1 MNTAVTRVQMRI
13 LALVPG
19 GIGDQ
24 ILFFPTIDN
33 LKGRYPDAEI
43 DVVVEP
49 RSTAAYRVS
58 KSVNKVIPF
67 DFKDTNGPADW
78 GNFLGILR
86 DREYDVAMSL
96 GRRLGVSFL
105 LWLTGIPIR
114 VGFDAGASKLFLS
127 NPVALNLDQ
136 YAAGMYHDLVKGLGV
151 VDPCPALA
159 INVPKVDIDWAE
171 AEQQRLGI
179 KDSGYVLIHG
189 GASKLSQKLGFDK
202 IYPAKQ
208 WQQIV
213 KDLQVRQPQI
223 PVVIIQGPDDQDLI
237 ASMLAVCPD
246 LKVISPTDIGKLAA
260 TIAGANLMLC
270 TDSGPMHLAIAV
282 GTYTIALFGSTDPA
296 KLLPNNG
303 RSIAVKSR
311 TGKIADIPPS
321 DILEKIWKG

>member
-1 MNTAVTRVQMRI
+1 MRI

-58 KSVNKVIPF
+58 KSVDKVIPF

-78 GNFLGILR
+78 GNLLGIIR

-96 GRRLGVSFL
+96 GRRFGVGLL
-105 LWLTGIPIR
+105 LWLTGIPVRI
-114 VGFDAGASKLFLS
+114 GFTAGVSNLFLS
-127 NPVALNLDQ
+127 NPVTLNLNQ
-136 YAAGMYHDLVKGLGV
+136 YAAQMFHDLVTGLGV
-151 VDPCPALA
+151 TDPCPDLA
-159 INVPKVDIDWAE
+159 INVPTADIEWSE

-179 KDSGYVLIHG
+179 KESGYVLIHG
-189 GASKLSQKLGFDK
+189 GESKTDRTGIDR
-202 IYPAKQ
+202 IYPVKQ

-213 KDLQVRQPQI
+213 KDLQTRQPNI
-223 PVVIIQGPDDQDLI
+223 PVAVIKGPDDGEFIESL
-237 ASMLAVCPD
+237 LALCPA
-246 LKVISPTDIGKLAA
+246 LKVISPPDIGKLTA

-270 TDSGPMHLAIAV
+270 TNSGPMHLAVAV
-282 GTYTIALFGSTDPA
+282 GTYTIALFGPSDPA

-303 RSIAVKSR
+303 RAIAVKSR
-311 TGKIADIPPS
+311 TGKLADIPPS
-321 DILEKIWKG
+321 DVLERIWKG

>member
-1 MNTAVTRVQMRI
+1 MRI

-58 KSVNKVIPF
+58 KSVDKVIPF

-78 GNFLGILR
+78 GNLLGIIR

-96 GRRLGVSFL
+96 GRRFGVGLL
-105 LWLTGIPIR
+105 LWLTGIPVRI
-114 VGFDAGASKLFLS
+114 GFTAGISNLFLS
-127 NPVALNLDQ
+127 NPVTLNLNQ
-136 YAAGMYHDLVKGLGV
+136 YAARMFHDLVTGLGV
-151 VDPCPALA
+151 TDPCPDLT
-159 INVPKVDIDWAE
+159 INVPKADIEWSE

-179 KDSGYVLIHG
+179 KESGYVLIHG
-189 GASKLSQKLGFDK
+189 GESNTDRTEIDR
-202 IYPAKQ
+202 IYPVKQ

-213 KDLQVRQPQI
+213 KDLQTRQPNI
-223 PVVIIQGPDDQDLI
+223 PVAVIQGPDDGEFIESL
-237 ASMLAVCPD
+237 LALCPA

-270 TDSGPMHLAIAV
+270 TNSGPMHLAVAV
-282 GTYTIALFGSTDPA
+282 GTYTIALFGPSDPA

-303 RSIAVKSR
+303 RAIAVKSR
-311 TGKIADIPPS
+311 TGKLADIPPS
-321 DILEKIWKG
+321 DVLERVWKG

>member
-1 MNTAVTRVQMRI
+1 MRI

-43 DVVVEP
+43 DVIVEP

-58 KSVNKVIPF
+58 KSVHKVIPF

-78 GNFLGILR
+78 GNLLGIIR

-96 GRRLGVSFL
+96 GRRFGVGLL
-105 LWLTGIPIR
+105 LWLTGIPVRI
-114 VGFDAGASKLFLS
+114 GFTSGISNLFLS
-127 NPVALNLDQ
+127 NPVMLNLNQ
-136 YAAGMYHDLVKGLGV
+136 YAADMFHDLVRGLGV
-151 VDPCPALA
+151 TDPCPALA
-159 INVPKVDIDWAE
+159 INVPKADIEWSE

-189 GASKLSQKLGFDK
+189 GSSKSSETLGFDK
-202 IYPAKQ
+202 IYPVKQ

-213 KDLQVRQPQI
+213 KDLQKRQPNI
-223 PVVIIQGPDDQDLI
+223 PVAIVKGPDDGEFI
-237 ASMLAVCPD
+237 ESMLAACPN
-246 LKVISPTDIGKLAA
+246 LKVISPTDVGKLAA

-270 TDSGPMHLAIAV
+270 TDSGPMHLAVAV
-282 GTYTIALFGSTDPA
+282 GTYTIALFGPTDPD
-296 KLLPNNG
+296 KLLPKNG
-303 RSIAVKSR
+303 RAIAVKSR

>member
-1 MNTAVTRVQMRI
+1 MRI

-24 ILFFPTIDN
+24 ILFFPTLDN
-33 LKGRYPDAEI
+33 LSGHYPEAEI

-78 GNFLGILR
+78 GNLLGIIR
-86 DREYDVAMSL
+86 DKEYDVAMSI
-96 GRRLGVSFL
+96 GRRFGVGFL
-105 LWLTGIPIR
+105 LWLTGIPTRI
-114 VGFDAGASKLFLS
+114 GYAAGAGRFFLS
-127 NPVALNLDQ
+127 NPVALNQNQ
-136 YAAGMYHDLVKGLGV
+136 YAAAMFHDLVTGLNIT
-151 VDPCPALA
+151 DACPDLV
-159 INVPKVDIDWAE
+159 INVPKADIDWAE
-171 AEQQRLGI
+171 TEQQRLGI

-189 GASKLSQKLGFDK
+189 GASQLDRTTEIDR

-213 KDLQVRQPQI
+213 KDLQTRKPEL
-223 PVVIIQGPDDQDLI
+223 PVVLVKGSEADAFVSSIQAISPD
-237 ASMLAVCPD
+237 V
-246 LKVISPTDIGKLAA
+246 KVINPTDIGKLAA
-260 TIAGANLMLC
+260 TIAGANLFLC
-270 TDSGPMHLAIAV
+270 TNSAPMQLAVAV
-282 GTYTIALFGSTDPA
+282 GTYTIALFGPSDPQ

-303 RSIAVKSR
+303 RSIAIKSR

-321 DILEKIWKG
+321 DVLERIWKG

>member
-1 MNTAVTRVQMRI
+1 MRI

-58 KSVNKVIPF
+58 KSVDKVIPF

-78 GNFLGILR
+78 GNLLGIIR

-96 GRRLGVSFL
+96 GRRFGVGLL
-105 LWLTGIPIR
+105 LWLTGIPVRI
-114 VGFDAGASKLFLS
+114 GFTAGISNLFLS

-136 YAAGMYHDLVKGLGV
+136 YAARMFHDLVTGLGV
-151 VDPCPALA
+151 TDPCPDLT
-159 INVPKVDIDWAE
+159 INVPKADIEWSE

-179 KDSGYVLIHG
+179 KESGYVLIHG
-189 GASKLSQKLGFDK
+189 GESKTDRTEIDR
-202 IYPAKQ
+202 IYPVKQ

-213 KDLQVRQPQI
+213 KDLQTWQPNI
-223 PVVIIQGPDDQDLI
+223 PVAVIQGPDDGEFIESL
-237 ASMLAVCPD
+237 LALCPA

-270 TDSGPMHLAIAV
+270 TNSGPMHLAVAV
-282 GTYTIALFGSTDPA
+282 GTYTIALFGPSDPA

-303 RSIAVKSR
+303 RAIAVKSR
-311 TGKIADIPPS
+311 TGKLADIPPS
-321 DILEKIWKG
+321 DVLERVWKG

>member
-1 MNTAVTRVQMRI
+1 MRI

-58 KSVNKVIPF
+58 KSVDKVIPF

-78 GNFLGILR
+78 GNLLGIIR

-96 GRRLGVSFL
+96 GRRFGVGLL
-105 LWLTGIPIR
+105 LWLTGIPVRI
-114 VGFDAGASKLFLS
+114 GFTAGVSNLFLS
-127 NPVALNLDQ
+127 NPVTLNLDQ
-136 YAAGMYHDLVKGLGV
+136 YAAQMFHDLVTGLGV
-151 VDPCPALA
+151 TDPCPDLT
-159 INVPKVDIDWAE
+159 INVPKADIEWFE

-179 KDSGYVLIHG
+179 KESGYVLIHG
-189 GASKLSQKLGFDK
+189 GESKTDRTGIDR
-202 IYPAKQ
+202 IYPVKQ

-213 KDLQVRQPQI
+213 KDLQTRQPNI
-223 PVVIIQGPDDQDLI
+223 PVAVIKGSDDGEFIESL
-237 ASMLAVCPD
+237 LTLCPA
-246 LKVISPTDIGKLAA
+246 LKVISPPDIGKLAA

-270 TDSGPMHLAIAV
+270 TNSGPMHLAVAV
-282 GTYTIALFGSTDPA
+282 GTYTIALFGPSDPA

-303 RSIAVKSR
+303 RAIAVKSR

>member
-1 MNTAVTRVQMRI
+1 MRI

-58 KSVNKVIPF
+58 KSVHKVIPF
-67 DFKDTNGPADW
+67 DFKDVNGPADW
-78 GNFLGILR
+78 GNLLGIIR
-86 DREYDVAMSL
+86 DNEYDVAMSL
-96 GRRLGVSFL
+96 GRRFGVGLL
-105 LWLTGIPIR
+105 LWLTGIPVRI
-114 VGFDAGASKLFLS
+114 GFDVGASKLFLS
-127 NPVALNLDQ
+127 NPVSLNLNQ
-136 YAAGMYHDLVKGLGV
+136 YAAQMFHDLVKGLGIT
-151 VDPCPALA
+151 DPCPAVS
-159 INVPKVDIDWAE
+159 INVPKADIDWAE

-179 KDSGYVLIHG
+179 KESGYVLIHG
-189 GASKLSQKLGFDK
+189 GESKPDRTISVDR
-202 IYPAKQ
+202 IYPVKQ

-213 KDLQVRQPQI
+213 KDLQTRQPNI
-223 PVVIIQGPDDQDLI
+223 PVAVIKGPDDGEFIESL
-237 ASMLAVCPD
+237 LALCPA

-270 TDSGPMHLAIAV
+270 TNSGPMHLAVAV
-282 GTYTIALFGSTDPA
+282 GTYTIALFGPSDPA
-296 KLLPNNG
+296 KLLPGND
-303 RSIAVKSR
+303 RSIAIKSR
-311 TGKIADIPPS
+311 TGKLADIPPS

>member
-1 MNTAVTRVQMRI
+1 MRI

-33 LKGRYPDAEI
+33 LKGRYPDADI

-58 KSVNKVIPF
+58 KSVDKVIPF

-78 GNFLGILR
+78 GNLLGIIR

-96 GRRLGVSFL
+96 GRRFGVGLL
-105 LWLTGIPIR
+105 LWLTGIPVRI
-114 VGFDAGASKLFLS
+114 GFTAGVSNLFLS
-127 NPVALNLDQ
+127 NPVTLNLDQ
-136 YAAGMYHDLVKGLGV
+136 YAAQMFHDLVTGLGV
-151 VDPCPALA
+151 TDPCPDLA
-159 INVPKVDIDWAE
+159 INVPKADIEWSE

-179 KDSGYVLIHG
+179 KESGYVLIHG
-189 GASKLSQKLGFDK
+189 GESKTDRTGIDR
-202 IYPAKQ
+202 IYPVKQ

-213 KDLQVRQPQI
+213 KDLQTRQPNI
-223 PVVIIQGPDDQDLI
+223 PVAVIKGSDDGEFIESL
-237 ASMLAVCPD
+237 LTLCPA
-246 LKVISPTDIGKLAA
+246 LKVISPPDIGKLAA

-270 TDSGPMHLAIAV
+270 TNSGPMHLAVAV
-282 GTYTIALFGSTDPA
+282 GTYTIALFGPSDPA

-303 RSIAVKSR
+303 RAIAVKSR

-321 DILEKIWKG
+321 DVLERIWKG

>member
-1 MNTAVTRVQMRI
+1 MRI

-58 KSVNKVIPF
+58 KSVDKVIPF

-78 GNFLGILR
+78 GNLLGIIR

-96 GRRLGVSFL
+96 GRRFGVGLL
-105 LWLTGIPIR
+105 LWLTGIPVRI
-114 VGFDAGASKLFLS
+114 GFTAGISNLFLS
-127 NPVALNLDQ
+127 NPVTLNLNQ
-136 YAAGMYHDLVKGLGV
+136 YAAGMFHDLVTGLGV
-151 VDPCPALA
+151 TDPCPDLT
-159 INVPKVDIDWAE
+159 INVPKADIEWSE

-179 KDSGYVLIHG
+179 KESGYVLIHG
-189 GASKLSQKLGFDK
+189 GESNTDRTEIDR
-202 IYPAKQ
+202 IYPVKQ

-213 KDLQVRQPQI
+213 KDLQTRQPNI
-223 PVVIIQGPDDQDLI
+223 PVAVIQGPDDGEFIESL
-237 ASMLAVCPD
+237 LALCPA

-270 TDSGPMHLAIAV
+270 TNSGPMHLAVAV
-282 GTYTIALFGSTDPA
+282 GTYTIALFGPSDPA

-303 RSIAVKSR
+303 RAIAVKSR
-311 TGKIADIPPS
+311 TGKLADIPPS
-321 DILEKIWKG
+321 DVLERVWKG

>member
-1 MNTAVTRVQMRI
+1 MRI

-43 DVVVEP
+43 DVIVEP

-58 KSVNKVIPF
+58 KSVHKVIPF
-67 DFKDTNGPADW
+67 DFKDVNGPADW
-78 GNFLGILR
+78 GNLLGIIR
-86 DREYDVAMSL
+86 DSEYDVAMSL
-96 GRRLGVSFL
+96 GRRFGVGLL
-105 LWLTGIPIR
+105 LWLTGIPVRI
-114 VGFDAGASKLFLS
+114 GFDSGASKFFLS
-127 NPVALNLDQ
+127 NPVSLNLNQ
-136 YAAGMYHDLVKGLGV
+136 YAAHMYHDLVRGLGIT
-151 VDPCPALA
+151 DPCPALSV
-159 INVPKVDIDWAE
+159 NVPKADIDWAE

-189 GASKLSQKLGFDK
+189 GSSKLARTLGFDK
-202 IYPAKQ
+202 IYPVKQ
-208 WQQIV
+208 WQQII
-213 KDLQVRQPQI
+213 KDLQNRQPNL
-223 PVVIIQGPDDQDLI
+223 PVAIIKGPDDDEFI
-237 ASMLAVCPD
+237 ESVLAVCPD

-270 TDSGPMHLAIAV
+270 TDSGPMHLAVAV
-282 GTYTIALFGSTDPA
+282 GTYTIALFGPTDPA
-296 KLLPNNG
+296 KLLPDNG

-311 TGKIADIPPS
+311 TGNIADIPPS